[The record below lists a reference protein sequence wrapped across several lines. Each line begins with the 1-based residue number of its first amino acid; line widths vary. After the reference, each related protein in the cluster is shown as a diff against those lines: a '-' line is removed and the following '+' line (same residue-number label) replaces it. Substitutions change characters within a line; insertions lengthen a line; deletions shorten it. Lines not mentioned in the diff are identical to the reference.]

1 MSLCIFGLCSHA
13 IDELIKYFLCLNTTA
28 GNMAPSSDLSGT
40 NLTPNTRYSYYSVSL
55 LFQVDTLLEL
65 RRVFMLIQC
74 GRSYI
79 FNDPM
84 NN

>member
-13 IDELIKYFLCLNTTA
+13 IDELINTFYAWTQLQETWHLA
-28 GNMAPSSDLSGT
+28 VTYLEPIWHQIPV
-40 NLTPNTRYSYYSVSL
+40 TPITRVSL
-55 LFQVDTLLEL
+55 LFQVDTLIEL